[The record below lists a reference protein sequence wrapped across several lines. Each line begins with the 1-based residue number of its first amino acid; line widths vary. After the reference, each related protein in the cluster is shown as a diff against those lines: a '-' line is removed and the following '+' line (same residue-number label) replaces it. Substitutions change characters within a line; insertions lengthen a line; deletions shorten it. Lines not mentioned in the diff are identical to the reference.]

1 MDDKMIPKYDEQH
14 DLIKKKLDAAI
25 LKPIK
30 LKFNKSPQS
39 FQPTNKI
46 NKNLGTNVI

>member
-1 MDDKMIPKYDEQH
+1 MDDKMIPKYDEQP
-14 DLIKKKLDAAI
+14 DLIKKNFDAAI
-25 LKPIK
+25 LEPIK

-46 NKNLGTNVI
+46 NENLGTSLI